1 MHSEN
6 RRPDDASDREPL
18 AGLVER
24 VTFHNPDS
32 GFCVLRVKVRGHHEL
47 VTLLGAAPS
56 VAAGEY
62 IQASGIWETHRDHG
76 RQFRATFLRVT
87 APTSAEG
94 MEKYLGSGLIKGI
107 GPIFAQR
114 LVAAFNDAVFEVIEN
129 TPRRLCEVAGIGRKR
144 AARITASWAAQRVI
158 RDIMAFLQGHGVS
171 TSRAVRIYKAYGAD
185 AIPLVSANPY
195 CLARDIVGIGFKSAD
210 LIAERLGIAKS
221 AMVRARAGIEYALM
235 EAVADGHCGLP
246 EDQLLAQAE
255 KLLDI
260 PRPTL
265 AEALSREAA
274 DDLVVADQIDDCRC
288 FFLAHLWRAERMIG
302 QRLLALSREPPPW
315 STIDAERAIAWVEK
329 NLQVT
334 LAASQRAA
342 IGLAL
347 TSKVLVI
354 TGGPGV
360 GKTTLVNSILKI
372 LGAKSVSVALCAPTG
387 RAAKRLAESTGL
399 SARTIHRLLEAD
411 PRRGGFGRG
420 EKNLL
425 ECELLVVDEASMVD
439 VPLMAALLKA
449 LPPSAGLM
457 LVGDVDQ
464 LPSVGPGRILADVI
478 NSRVVPVARLTEV
491 FRQAAQSRI
500 VVNAHRI
507 NRGRM
512 PEPDNAVNETSD
524 FYFVEA
530 DDSDEAT
537 RKILQIVRDR
547 IPKRF
552 GLDPIRDVQVLCPM
566 NRGGLGARTL
576 NLELQTA
583 LNGDDSRPT
592 IARFGW
598 CYRVGDKVMQT
609 ANDYDKVVFNGDF
622 GFVQIVDLDAHDI
635 IIDFDGRPIS
645 YDFGE
650 LDEVSPAY
658 ATTIHKA
665 QGSEYPAVVIPL
677 ATQHYLMLRRNL
689 VYTGITRAKQ
699 LVVLVGQRRALAI
712 AVKDSRA
719 QIRWSKLK
727 QWLCPSSL
735 S

>member
-1 MHSEN
+1 MHSGDRGSN
-6 RRPDDASDREPL
+6 DASAREPL

-24 VTFHNPDS
+24 VTFHNPDND
-32 GFCVLRVKVRGHHEL
+32 FCVLRVKVKGHHEL

-62 IQASGIWETHRDHG
+62 IQASGSWETHREHG
-76 RQFRATFLRVT
+76 HQFRAAFLRVT
-87 APTSAEG
+87 PPTSVEG

-107 GPIFAQR
+107 GPVFARR
-114 LVAAFNDAVFEVIEN
+114 LVTAFNDAVFEVIEQA
-129 TPRRLCEVAGIGRKR
+129 PHRLSEVAGIGPKR
-144 AARITASWAAQRVI
+144 AARITASWADQRVI

-171 TSRAVRIYKAYGAD
+171 TSRAVRIYKTYGAD
-185 AIPLVSANPY
+185 AIPVVSANPY
-195 CLARDIVGIGFKSAD
+195 CLARDIAGIGFKSAD
-210 LIAERLGIAKS
+210 LIAGRLGIAKT
-221 AMVRARAGIEYALM
+221 AMIRAQAGIEYALM

-255 KLLDI
+255 TLLEI

-274 DDLVVADQIDDCRC
+274 DRLVVADQIDDCRC

-329 NLQVT
+329 NLKVT

-342 IGLAL
+342 VGLAL
-347 TSKVLVI
+347 KSKVLVI

-399 SARTIHRLLEAD
+399 TARTIHRLLEAD

-491 FRQAAQSRI
+491 FRQAG
-500 VVNAHRI
+500 HR
-507 NRGRM
+507 
-512 PEPDNAVNETSD
+512 
-524 FYFVEA
+524 
-530 DDSDEAT
+530 
-537 RKILQIVRDR
+537 
-547 IPKRF
+547 
-552 GLDPIRDVQVLCPM
+552 
-566 NRGGLGARTL
+566 
-576 NLELQTA
+576 
-583 LNGDDSRPT
+583 
-592 IARFGW
+592 
-598 CYRVGDKVMQT
+598 
-609 ANDYDKVVFNGDF
+609 
-622 GFVQIVDLDAHDI
+622 H
-635 IIDFDGRPIS
+635 
-645 YDFGE
+645 
-650 LDEVSPAY
+650 
-658 ATTIHKA
+658 
-665 QGSEYPAVVIPL
+665 
-677 ATQHYLMLRRNL
+677 
-689 VYTGITRAKQ
+689 
-699 LVVLVGQRRALAI
+699 
-712 AVKDSRA
+712 
-719 QIRWSKLK
+719 
-727 QWLCPSSL
+727 
-735 S
+735 

>member
-1 MHSEN
+1 M
-6 RRPDDASDREPL
+6 A
-18 AGLVER
+18 
-24 VTFHNPDS
+24 T
-32 GFCVLRVKVRGHHEL
+32 
-47 VTLLGAAPS
+47 
-56 VAAGEY
+56 GEY
-62 IQASGIWETHRDHG
+62 VQASGIWETHRDHG

-87 APTSAEG
+87 PPTSAEG

-107 GPIFAQR
+107 GRIFAQR
-114 LVAAFNDAVFEVIEN
+114 LMAAFNEAVFEVIEN
-129 TPRRLCEVAGIGRKR
+129 TPRRLCEVVGIGRKR

-210 LIAERLGIAKS
+210 LIAQRLGIAKS

-235 EAVADGHCGLP
+235 EAIADGQCGLP

-255 KLLDI
+255 KLLEI

-274 DDLVVADQIDDCRC
+274 DGLVVADQIDDCCC

-329 NLQVT
+329 NLTVT

-342 IGLAL
+342 VGLAL

-420 EKNLL
+420 EKNPL
-425 ECELLVVDEASMVD
+425 ECALLVVDEASMVD

-530 DDSDEAT
+530 ADSDEAT

-576 NLELQTA
+576 NLELQAA
-583 LNGDDSRPT
+583 LNGDDSRADNRA
-592 IARFGW
+592 IWMVLSG
-598 CYRVGDKVMQT
+598 
-609 ANDYDKVVFNGDF
+609 
-622 GFVQIVDLDAHDI
+622 
-635 IIDFDGRPIS
+635 GR
-645 YDFGE
+645 
-650 LDEVSPAY
+650 
-658 ATTIHKA
+658 
-665 QGSEYPAVVIPL
+665 
-677 ATQHYLMLRRNL
+677 
-689 VYTGITRAKQ
+689 
-699 LVVLVGQRRALAI
+699 
-712 AVKDSRA
+712 
-719 QIRWSKLK
+719 
-727 QWLCPSSL
+727 
-735 S
+735 